1 MAFYGTE
8 PMKSAIKSSM
18 LLHGQRLW
26 IEMPES
32 SRQWW
37 DGTEWC
43 LYPCQ
48 PGAGEWRCKPGVR
61 SGPEKSCAGL
71 SPDPQHT
78 CRDRATWHP
87 AGRTGWFRFVLQRF
101 GTRDR
106 SGCCMALAPGSLHV
120 SQQWQAGLSLSPQT
134 LTSSAKLL
142 WGRNDVLTELWRWWD
157 WKVQLQLVSLTPALG
172 HLQQAAQ
179 GLAQLTLS
187 ILEDG
192 GVHKLFD
199 TYVSAW

>member
-48 PGAGEWRCKPGVR
+48 PGAGEWRCKPGLR

-157 WKVQLQLVSLTPALG
+157 WKVPTAACQSHSCSGPPTAGCTGPCPADFEYLG
-172 HLQQAAQ
+172 GWGGPQALWHLC
-179 GLAQLTLS
+179 
-187 ILEDG
+187 
-192 GVHKLFD
+192 
-199 TYVSAW
+199 